1 MKVEKLISKNQP
13 QNWFEKITRECTEEY
28 PIHLVDI
35 DAAEKVID
43 MVNNIKVDTFIQFYT
58 KQYHLKMVNL

>member
-13 QNWFEKITRECTEEY
+13 SNWFNQITKECRDEY

-35 DAAEKVID
+35 DASEKLVD
-43 MVNNIKVDTFIQFYT
+43 MG
-58 KQYHLKMVNL
+58 